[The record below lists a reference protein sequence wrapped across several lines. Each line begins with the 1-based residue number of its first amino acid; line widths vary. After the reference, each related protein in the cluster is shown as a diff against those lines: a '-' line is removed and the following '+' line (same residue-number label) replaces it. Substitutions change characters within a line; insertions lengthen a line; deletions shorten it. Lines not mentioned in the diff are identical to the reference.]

1 MSGNMRVVT
10 LRVMVGVALF
20 LTLAPAIHAASEFT
34 FRIPR
39 GWVNLL
45 DPNFIANKIPQSVMQ
60 EAMSGQYAVYAVD
73 PEAVTADG
81 AAASFNAI
89 EQPVTGRVTDAVL
102 RQTATEMTSGAAKLG
117 ATINVTESH
126 LAKLGG
132 VDVGVMTSD
141 MKTARGSM
149 RLLQY
154 VIPGKTHS
162 AVLTYASVPE
172 TFDRYRPA
180 FESAAMAT
188 TGAYDHSSI
197 NWTHAML
204 FGGLG
209 GFIAVILGVIN
220 AGKKP
225 KAAPMVSTRTVPGG
239 TSVVWDCPTC
249 KRRVPLRMDQCR
261 CGAPRP
267 A

>member
-1 MSGNMRVVT
+1 MRVAN

-20 LTLAPAIHAASEFT
+20 LALAPAIHAASEFT
-34 FRIPR
+34 FQIPK
-39 GWVNLL
+39 GWVNLR
-45 DPNFIANKIPQSVMQ
+45 DPNVIANKIPQSVMQ
-60 EAMSGQYAVYAVD
+60 EAMSGKYVVYAVD
-73 PEAVTADG
+73 LEAVTADG

-117 ATINVTESH
+117 ATISVTESH
-126 LAKLGG
+126 VAKLGG

-141 MKTARGSM
+141 MNTARGSM

-154 VIPGKTHS
+154 LIPGKTHS
-162 AVLTYASVPE
+162 AVLTYGSVPG

-197 NWTHAML
+197 NWMRAML

-209 GFIAVILGVIN
+209 GLIALILGAVN
-220 AGKKP
+220 ARKKP
-225 KAAPMVSTRTVPGG
+225 KVAPMVSTRTMPGG
-239 TSVVWDCPTC
+239 RSVVWDCPTC

-267 A
+267 AG